1 MPEEPITPRRR
12 RELRQAGGRSLGL
25 LALAAAVVLGIQLG
39 TIPWR
44 YRKQL
49 WQLQGALVG
58 VVVGFVV
65 GRLSRSE
72 DSAP

>member
-44 YRKQL
+44 YRKQF

>member
-1 MPEEPITPRRR
+1 MPEDPITPRRR
-12 RELRQAGGRSLGL
+12 GELHQVGGRSLAL

-39 TIPWR
+39 AIPWR